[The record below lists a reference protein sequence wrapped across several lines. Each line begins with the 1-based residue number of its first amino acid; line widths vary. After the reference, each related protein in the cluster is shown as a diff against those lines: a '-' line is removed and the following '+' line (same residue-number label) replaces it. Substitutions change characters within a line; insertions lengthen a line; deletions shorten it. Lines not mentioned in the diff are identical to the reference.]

1 MMMTLI
7 SWKSRKNSVIG
18 LPWKHHECAMGRN
31 GTKTTHSFQRHELL
45 SERASDWAQWSPQA
59 KWAVRSKQLSERCE
73 RTSEQR
79 SEWPSTI
86 RVDFIS
92 FPPTVECDVD
102 QNLHIW
108 KVIFRISKRTRPI
121 LAIRCTSL
129 ACERRLSGQIYG
141 RMDTPSYRGA
151 WRI

>member
-1 MMMTLI
+1 MNVKKIFGNRAALETSWMHYGPKWYENDAFI
-7 SWKSRKNSVIG
+7 S
-18 LPWKHHECAMGRN
+18 
-31 GTKTTHSFQRHELL
+31 KTSLFLMSSGV
-45 SERASDWAQWSPQA
+45 SERASDWAQWSARA
-59 KWAVRSKQLSERCE
+59 KWAVRSKQLSEQCE

-92 FPPTVECDVD
+92 FQPTVECDVD
-102 QNLHIW
+102 QILHIW
-108 KVIFRISKRTRPI
+108 KVIFRISKGTRPI

-129 ACERRLSGQIYG
+129 ACERRLSGQTYG
-141 RMDTPSYRGA
+141 RMDTPSCRDA